1 MGESAAAGRGVTAE
15 GREYAPPGARG
26 MAGTA
31 PDGAEKNK
39 AEQGKTVAELRDVRL
54 VYHEPHQETAAVGGV
69 SFSVREGEFVSLVG
83 PSGCGKTS
91 ILSML
96 AGIVA
101 PSSGSVTVLGAPPD
115 PRANATGYMLQRDHL
130 LDWRTIEEN
139 VLLALEV
146 KGRLTPETRGY
157 AMELLEMC
165 GLSDFRRHYPR
176 QLSGGM
182 RQKAALVR
190 TLAFSPELLLLD
202 EPFSALDYQTR
213 LLLSNEVHSI
223 IKRGGYTAVLVTH
236 DISEAIAMSDRI
248 LVFTKRPARLRRTLV
263 PAFAFEGGD
272 CPPPL
277 ERRSMSGFNAC
288 FDLVWSELEGGL
300 GDEEN

>member
-1 MGESAAAGRGVTAE
+1 MKEGKQAARDAPALGIRTQAE
-15 GREYAPPGARG
+15 GGEC
-26 MAGTA
+26 
-31 PDGAEKNK
+31 
-39 AEQGKTVAELRDVRL
+39 VAELRNASL
-54 VYHEPHQETAAVGGV
+54 VYHEPHQETEAVRDV
-69 SFSVREGEFVSLVG
+69 SFKVEKGEFVSLVG

-96 AGIVA
+96 AGIVQ
-101 PSSGSVTVLGAPPD
+101 PSRGEVKVLGAAPD
-115 PRANATGYMLQRDHL
+115 PKANAMGYMLQRDHL
-130 LDWRTIEEN
+130 LDWRTIEDN
-139 VLLALEV
+139 VLLGLEV
-146 KGRLTPETRGY
+146 KGRLNGETREY
-157 AMELLEMC
+157 CSDLLELC

-213 LLLSNEVHSI
+213 LLLANEVHSI

-248 LVFTKRPARLRRTLV
+248 IVFTSRPARLRREIAVEL
-263 PAFAFEGGD
+263 PPGGGSKGST
-272 CPPPL
+272 PF
-277 ERRSMSGFNAC
+277 ERRSMSGFNEY
-288 FDLVWSELEGGL
+288 FDLVWSELEGGIEI
-300 GDEEN
+300 GSTK